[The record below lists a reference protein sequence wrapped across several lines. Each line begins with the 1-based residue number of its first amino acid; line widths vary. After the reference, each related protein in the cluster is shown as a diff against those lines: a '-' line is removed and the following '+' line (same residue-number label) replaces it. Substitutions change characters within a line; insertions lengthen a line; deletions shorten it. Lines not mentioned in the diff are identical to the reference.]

1 VAGWRQRRT
10 SSAGPPAE
18 GRRRGATT
26 AVAAGSV
33 GAIGVLCGVG
43 GPAVAQFVVGAL
55 SLTALAAVV
64 GQQVRRPGGQWS
76 ERTTAVL
83 QATVGNLPELC
94 FGVFAL

>member
-1 VAGWRQRRT
+1 M
-10 SSAGPPAE
+10 
-18 GRRRGATT
+18 
-26 AVAAGSV
+26 
-33 GAIGVLCGVG
+33 
-43 GPAVAQFVVGAL
+43 AQFVVGAL